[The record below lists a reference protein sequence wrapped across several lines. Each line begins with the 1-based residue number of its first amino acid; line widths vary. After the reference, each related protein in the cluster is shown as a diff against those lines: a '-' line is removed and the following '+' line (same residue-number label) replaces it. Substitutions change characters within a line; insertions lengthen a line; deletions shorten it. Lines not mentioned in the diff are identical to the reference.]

1 VPVTSRAKSLLLLL
15 LLYHPQQQQQQQQ
28 QRRRQQQHKNKHN
41 NNNNNN
47 MDIHSTVTYQWVLFN
62 TANLKQNLPFR
73 LTHLT
78 GRAHVCAHTIS

>member
-1 VPVTSRAKSLLLLL
+1 VT
-15 LLYHPQQQQQQQQ
+15 
-28 QRRRQQQHKNKHN
+28 
-41 NNNNNN
+41 
-47 MDIHSTVTYQWVLFN
+47 DQWVLFN